1 MEAKIIQERLNSLFA
16 DIEQIA
22 NQPGADETSLRR
34 QVEALRS
41 RVADLKPNLAP
52 QTAPPNPPLLYE
64 KERVGYAYTPGGLQ
78 PLAPTLL
85 EEAPPSQA
93 LQVPLVQAE
102 QTIGAMLLE
111 PPPARSWEPEEEKL
125 AQGVAQRATMHIQT
139 LRLLQSA
146 ERARSEAQSATRRY
160 IHESWDTFLD
170 AIEHSERLGYTYDQS
185 AVQPYLSPIGTGV
198 DYLETISILGEHV
211 GQVALQMERP
221 LTEEEQTFVSAV
233 ARQVGQQVE
242 SLRLLSDASRA
253 RAQAEDATRQLTRR
267 AWGEYTD
274 TAEQDRLGYV
284 YDSVQVSPL
293 GEAPEPSP
301 SHVHPLE
308 VRGEIIGSLAV
319 QDLESLT
326 PEASQMIAA
335 IAAQTSIHL
344 ETLRLNQELQKRAA
358 ELQELDRLKS
368 AFLANMSHEL
378 RTPLNSILGFSE
390 VMLEGIDGPLTDYM
404 ENDLKLIQKNGRH
417 LLHLINDV
425 LDMAK
430 IEAGRMNLHLEKF
443 RIQDVM
449 EEVLGLTSSLAS
461 EKNISLFVEEDSD
474 AGLEL
479 YADITRIRQVVINM
493 VNNSIKFTGKGEIR
507 LRADVLGADRALL
520 RVRDTGI
527 GVPPEQLESIFQE
540 FSQVDSSTT
549 RKAGGTGL
557 GLPISRR
564 LVEMHGGRM
573 WAESTGIAGEGTTVF
588 VELPLVAQLETEILE
603 KPKG

>member
-1 MEAKIIQERLNSLFA
+1 
-16 DIEQIA
+16 
-22 NQPGADETSLRR
+22 
-34 QVEALRS
+34 
-41 RVADLKPNLAP
+41 
-52 QTAPPNPPLLYE
+52 
-64 KERVGYAYTPGGLQ
+64 
-78 PLAPTLL
+78 
-85 EEAPPSQA
+85 
-93 LQVPLVQAE
+93 
-102 QTIGAMLLE
+102 
-111 PPPARSWEPEEEKL
+111 
-125 AQGVAQRATMHIQT
+125 
-139 LRLLQSA
+139 
-146 ERARSEAQSATRRY
+146 
-160 IHESWDTFLD
+160 
-170 AIEHSERLGYTYDQS
+170 
-185 AVQPYLSPIGTGV
+185 
-198 DYLETISILGEHV
+198 
-211 GQVALQMERP
+211 
-221 LTEEEQTFVSAV
+221 
-233 ARQVGQQVE
+233 
-242 SLRLLSDASRA
+242 
-253 RAQAEDATRQLTRR
+253 LTRR